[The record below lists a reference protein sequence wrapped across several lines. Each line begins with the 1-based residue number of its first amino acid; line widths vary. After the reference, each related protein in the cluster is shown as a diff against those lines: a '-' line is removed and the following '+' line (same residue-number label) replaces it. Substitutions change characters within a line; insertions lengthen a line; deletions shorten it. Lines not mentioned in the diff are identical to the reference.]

1 MFFKNFTLV
10 FFVFVFSCNN
20 NSIISKKQ
28 AYTIDTTLINNYIT
42 ENNISKALSLADKG
56 LNSLSESQ
64 EFTDYIYYNQWFVNK
79 LKANNLSPEI
89 AYKYYQNIFLTSKVK
104 NEDTASLNSITNA
117 YYWWSEFF
125 YQKNNR
131 LDDSVII
138 CLEKAVSLNKK
149 IPSINLR
156 EERYAYKMLGILYN
170 KLGDLKKTLAYYSQ
184 QKKLIELNN
193 FNALS
198 GNANNMAIVLKEMGK
213 VDSAIT
219 ISNEALLFPNVE
231 PMKKIMLLTTL
242 SECQIQRLRLQEAN
256 QNLTKAKLILDTLKP
271 TNEVYEKQGLILK
284 NIGIIAQQNNDYL
297 KAIQSEI
304 SAIDFYKISGST
316 NGRDIA
322 KIFIELG
329 KSYQANTQ
337 YDSALKYYQ
346 IALQKVVPV
355 DSVDY
360 FSNPLPTQL
369 YAENTIMEALDA
381 KANVLQQKFKQIAD
395 TKYLIAAIN
404 CYKISFEVERKLMQ
418 NFSYDESRMLML
430 KESKKRSEQAIAICH
445 NLFITTKNNN
455 WANEAFL
462 FAEKSKAFVLLES
475 VKRNIA
481 SNTILQNDS
490 NYQRI
495 QYLNARIAFLDKETI
510 LLHGNKTDSL
520 KAIYEKQK
528 TILNNELLLA
538 NNELTR
544 NNAAYQI
551 MNNKEDSL
559 SIVLAQ
565 QNILDNNTAF
575 IEFFAGDSATY
586 IFSFTKNTNCT
597 FFKTT
602 DTIAK
607 TLNSY
612 LSFFTD
618 KNKIN
623 NNPTAYQ
630 TAAHTLY
637 TQLNF
642 VAIDNTAI
650 TKYIIIPDGGFNL
663 LPVEALVTT
672 IKTENN
678 PKYFDY
684 VLLHKQINYNYSA
697 ANILKQM
704 EYQSNVSNNTTTC
717 FAPVFANNE
726 RGNTPLLHTIEEF
739 DAIKKETN
747 NGQYFLQQQATI
759 GNFKKQL
766 KTAGIVHI
774 ATHANANVANG
785 IQQPQIEFYD
795 STLYLNELYAMH
807 INPNLVVLSAC
818 QTGIGEIDKS
828 EGAMSLA
835 RGFYYAGAKNI
846 ITSLWSV
853 DDKSTATI
861 FSNFYQQLANTNYN
875 LSLHNAKLN
884 YLKNTTVINASPYYW
899 AGFVHIGYQMPP
911 KKNIKTL
918 AIIISISSILLLAA
932 FYSFKRKRKQIIPIL
947 L

>member
-1 MFFKNFTLV
+1 MSKTL
-10 FFVFVFSCNN
+10 FSFVFIALFSTCNLKN
-20 NSIISKKQ
+20 KKKDSF
-28 AYTIDTTLINNYIT
+28 TIDKTDISDTTI
-42 ENNISKALSLADKG
+42 
-56 LNSLSESQ
+56 SES
-64 EFTDYIYYNQWFVNK
+64 IK
-79 LKANNLSPEI
+79 LKIVLLEKKVQSISHMPDSISSYIKLNYSLYDSLKKWGNSERAGKYLDNIITHHKEI
-89 AYKYYQNIFLTSKVK
+89 VNDTSLKKILAKAYV
-104 NEDTASLNSITNA
+104 
-117 YYWWSEFF
+117 WWSFDRYSEKYNDTVVERFERF
-125 YQKNNR
+125 IMLSKYQKPEN
-131 LDDSVII
+131 I
-138 CLEKAVSLNKK
+138 LNPYVYQQLA
-149 IPSINLR
+149 IQ
-156 EERYAYKMLGILYN
+156 YN
-170 KLGDLKKTLAYYSQ
+170 VLGDLKKCSYYNNLVYSYAKNSIKADWHASSIINYSIVLNETGFFDSTISIINNVLLEKGISPKKKAILFGSLAEAQAGKSLFTESIITAKKSIYLLEKLTSNEIDATSLYEKKAQ
-184 QKKLIELNN
+184 LFWTIGKIQLAAKKLEDAKKNLET
-193 FNALS
+193 ASSYLS
-198 GNANNMAIVLKEMGK
+198 
-213 VDSAIT
+213 
-219 ISNEALLFPNVE
+219 
-231 PMKKIMLLTTL
+231 L
-242 SECQIQRLRLQEAN
+242 S
-256 QNLTKAKLILDTLKP
+256 
-271 TNEVYEKQGLILK
+271 KQGNTK
-284 NIGIIAQQNNDYL
+284 NRETG
-297 KAIQSEI
+297 
-304 SAIDFYKISGST
+304 
-316 NGRDIA
+316 
-322 KIFIELG
+322 KIFITLG
-329 KSYQANTQ
+329 NLYEKLNEKEKSLKFYHK
-337 YDSALKYYQ
+337 ALSC
-346 IALQKVVPV
+346 VTSV
-355 DSVDY
+355 DSNNI
-360 FSNPLPTQL
+360 FSLPLKTQL
-369 YAENTIMEALDA
+369 YLENTIIEALDA
-381 KANVLQQKFKQIAD
+381 KANVLQQKFKQTAD
-395 TKYLIAAIN
+395 AKYLTAAIN

-430 KESKKRSEQAIAICH
+430 KESKKRSEQAIAICY

-510 LLHGNKTDSL
+510 LLDGDKADSL
-520 KAIYEKQK
+520 KAVYDKQK
-528 TILNNELLLA
+528 TTLNNELLLA
-538 NNELTR
+538 NNELSR

-551 MNNKEDSL
+551 LNNKEDSL

-575 IEFFAGDSATY
+575 IEFFAGDSSTY

-607 TLNSY
+607 TLNNF

-630 TAAHTLY
+630 AAAHTLY

-642 VAIDNTAI
+642 AAIDTSAI

-672 IKTENN
+672 IKKENN

-697 ANILKQM
+697 ATILKQM
-704 EYQSNVSNNTTTC
+704 EYQGNISNNTTTC

-726 RGNTPLLHTIEEF
+726 RGNTPLLHTIKEF
-739 DAIKKETN
+739 AAIKKETN

-853 DDKSTATI
+853 HDKSTASI
-861 FSNFYQQLANTNYN
+861 FSNFYQQLAHTNYN
-875 LSLHNAKLN
+875 SSLHNAKLN
-884 YLKNTTVINASPYYW
+884 YLKNTTAVNASPYYW

-911 KKNIKTL
+911 AKSNYFYFLGIGFF
-918 AIIISISSILLLAA
+918 LLLL
-932 FYSFKRKRKQIIPIL
+932 FILWYFKNKKTTFL
-947 L
+947 